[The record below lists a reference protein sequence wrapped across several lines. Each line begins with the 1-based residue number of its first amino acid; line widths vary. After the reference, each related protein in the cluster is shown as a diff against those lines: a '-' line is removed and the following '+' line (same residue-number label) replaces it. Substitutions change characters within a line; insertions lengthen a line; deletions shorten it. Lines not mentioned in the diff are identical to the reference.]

1 LNSDKLKTVS
11 EVYHSGGTMLYP
23 SDTLWAL
30 GCDPRNE
37 PAVQK
42 IIALKQ
48 RSKGKSFIV
57 LLSNAAH
64 IEQYVKDVPG
74 VAFDLID
81 FAEDPITIVLE
92 NASHVAPSVLGPNG
106 SLAVRVVKDG
116 FCHKLI
122 NELRG
127 PLLSTSANLSGA
139 RAAVGFEDIDPTI
152 TAATDFVFPRQTVA
166 RMTGK
171 ASTIVRIDLNGTFSF
186 LRR

>member
-1 LNSDKLKTVS
+1 LKTVS

-37 PAVQK
+37 SAVQK

-64 IEQYVKDVPG
+64 IEQYVKDVPS

-152 TAATDFVFPRQTVA
+152 TAATDFVFPQQTVA